1 MCPDRSSPAGTRS
14 RPVSLGHRLNW
25 NLKNSTDT
33 RRSTPPGFIALRA
46 SSPRCIAS
54 SDSTPAVVR
63 PLVGDRERADQVG
76 ASALEVDALRA
87 LVADEVPPS
96 TDEIRGPL
104 LVDEDEVA
112 EQAGEQS

>member
-1 MCPDRSSPAGTRS
+1 M
-14 RPVSLGHRLNW
+14 
-25 NLKNSTDT
+25 
-33 RRSTPPGFIALRA
+33 
-46 SSPRCIAS
+46 
-54 SDSTPAVVR
+54 
-63 PLVGDRERADQVG
+63 G